1 MKIGTTRVNEQIGH
15 ATAVAVIRDDNL
27 RRLSLNQ
34 TADLAGGGPLRLIG
48 GATNEWQASWVAS
61 THAKIYTG
69 CWFLDHGYNLQTAE
83 HFQKYIQRSLQLAKQ
98 QHESWQR
105 TFGLSCPCLRL
116 VLVQLEGKVEAVGT
130 CKWCQSKNA
139 SNVAGI
145 AKLCVAVGW
154 DCSS

>member
-1 MKIGTTRVNEQIGH
+1 
-15 ATAVAVIRDDNL
+15 
-27 RRLSLNQ
+27 LN
-34 TADLAGGGPLRLIG
+34 G
-48 GATNEWQASWVAS
+48 GATNEWQASRGAS

-83 HFQKYIQRSLQLAKQ
+83 HFQIYIQRSLQIAKQ

-130 CKWCQSKNA
+130 CKCCLNKKN
-139 SNVAGI
+139 SEREKENEIPQLFLNKTSIVLNQ
-145 AKLCVAVGW
+145 KDLVFL
-154 DCSS
+154 